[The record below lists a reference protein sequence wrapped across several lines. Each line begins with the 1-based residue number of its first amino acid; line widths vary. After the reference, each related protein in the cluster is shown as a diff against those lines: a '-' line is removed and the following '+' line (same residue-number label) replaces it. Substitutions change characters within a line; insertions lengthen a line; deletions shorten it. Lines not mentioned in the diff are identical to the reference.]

1 MEKNTS
7 HDVTVLGCGL
17 MGAALARTL
26 AGAGHSVAVWN
37 RTHAKAEA
45 LASEA
50 ITPVPDVADAV
61 AAAPLVLACLSTY
74 DDALAALQDV
84 PDWTGVT
91 LVNVGSGTPVEVE
104 AFGEWARGRGTD
116 YLDGSILGYP
126 ADIGAEAAAIL
137 YSGSE
142 SAWAA
147 HGETL
152 TALTPMSVWV
162 SSEDRTAS
170 VLNAGLVGMFLVPAV
185 SAYVEAATYMLGQG
199 VDRSLLDNLTPA
211 VFGSIQAETARAAA
225 AIDGDDFATDQA
237 TIATYAQG
245 LDGAA
250 AIMAEAG
257 IRARVFTAAVEN
269 LTVAVDAGL
278 GDLGFAAQARIVA
291 SG

>member
-1 MEKNTS
+1 MEKNTA

-26 AGAGHSVAVWN
+26 AGAGHDVAVWN

-50 ITPVPDVADAV
+50 ITPVREAADAV
-61 AAAPLVLACLSTY
+61 GTAPLVLVCLSTY
-74 DDALAALQDV
+74 DDALAVLRDV

-91 LVNVGSGTPVEVE
+91 LVNVGSGTPMEVE
-104 AFGEWARGRGTD
+104 AFGEWARGRGAA

-126 ADIGAEAAAIL
+126 ADIGTEAAAIL

-142 SAWAA
+142 SEWAA
-147 HGETL
+147 HGQAL

-162 SSEDRTAS
+162 SPEDRTAS

-199 VDRSLLDNLTPA
+199 VDLSLLENLTPA
-211 VFGSIQAETARAAA
+211 VFASIQAETARAAA
-225 AIDGDDFATDQA
+225 AIDGGDFATDQA

-269 LTVAVDAGL
+269 LNAAVDAGL

-291 SG
+291 AG